1 MVSKKRKQKKIKK
14 KTFKRKLLKKIK
26 KKSKGTSVKRVKKK
40 IKKLVLKETKKK
52 TKNKRIPTGIAGF
65 DKLISNGFEDGSINF
80 IVGGEGSGKTIF
92 AMQFLMEGIKR
103 GENVLYIT
111 FEESRE
117 EFFENM
123 SKFGWELEKLE
134 KNEKFTFLE
143 YSPEKVKMML
153 DEGGGAIESVIY
165 NKKIKRMVIDSI
177 SSFSLLFEEEQEKR
191 HSILALFDI
200 IRKWDCTSLLT
211 LQKDPME
218 RDEENA
224 YSIEYHSDSLILLYF
239 VKIKNERKR
248 FIEVVKMRGTK
259 HSTDT
264 YSLEIGKKGIQLGK
278 KTKLKI

>member
-1 MVSKKRKQKKIKK
+1 MKK
-14 KTFKRKLLKKIK
+14 KNKATLKKIK
-26 KKSKGTSVKRVKKK
+26 KKITKKKK
-40 IKKLVLKETKKK
+40 IKKLISKRISTKKIRKKISSEKIKKK
-52 TKNKRIPTGIAGF
+52 TGNKRIPTGIPGL
-65 DKLISNGFEDGSINF
+65 DKLISNGFEDGSINLV
-80 IVGGEGSGKTIF
+80 VGGEGSGKTIL
-92 AMQFLMEGIKR
+92 AMQFLIEGIKM

-111 FEESRE
+111 FEESRK

-123 SKFGWELEKLE
+123 SKFGWNLEKLE
-134 KNEKFTFLE
+134 RDGKFTFLE

-153 DEGGGAIESVIY
+153 DEGGGALESTIY
-165 NKKIKRMVIDSI
+165 NQKIKRMVIDSI

-191 HSILALFDI
+191 HSTLALFDI
-200 IRKWDCTSLLT
+200 IRKWDCTTLLT
-211 LQKDPME
+211 LQKDPLE

-224 YSIEYHSDSLILLYF
+224 YSVEYHADSLILLYF

-264 YSLEIGKKGIQLGK
+264 YAFEIEKKGIKVRK